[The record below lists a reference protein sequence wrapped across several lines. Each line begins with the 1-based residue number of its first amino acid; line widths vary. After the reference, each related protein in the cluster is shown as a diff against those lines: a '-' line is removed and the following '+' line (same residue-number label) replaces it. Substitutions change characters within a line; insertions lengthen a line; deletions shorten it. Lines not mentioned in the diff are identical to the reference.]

1 LAIIFYLKSAWTN
14 PGYLIGSAEDV
25 AKKAGAYDPKDWIIQ
40 MSNVD
45 NVSATGQYYGD
56 GGHER
61 NLSNIDNNNLE
72 EISQAGFDKHNRN
85 PSFLT
90 KDFSISRHER

>member
-1 LAIIFYLKSAWTN
+1 
-14 PGYLIGSAEDV
+14 
-25 AKKAGAYDPKDWIIQ
+25 

-61 NLSNIDNNNLE
+61 NLSNIDNSNLE
-72 EISQAGFDKHNRN
+72 EISQGGFDKHNRN

-90 KDFSISRHER
+90 KDFSISRHERQKSAMIMESEPNEIGGL